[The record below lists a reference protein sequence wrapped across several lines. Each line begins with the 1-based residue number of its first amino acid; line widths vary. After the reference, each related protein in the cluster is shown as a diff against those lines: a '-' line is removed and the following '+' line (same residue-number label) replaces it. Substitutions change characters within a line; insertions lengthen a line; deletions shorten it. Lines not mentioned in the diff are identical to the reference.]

1 MTISNRM
8 GGKILADG
16 LKAQGVELIFG
27 VPGESYLAL
36 LDGLY
41 DQRETIRFITC
52 RQEGGAANM
61 AEAYGKLTGQPGICV
76 VTRGPGAAN
85 ASIGLHTAFQ
95 DSTPMLLL
103 VGQVG
108 RQMQDREA
116 FQEVNHGI
124 FFSEMSKWSAE
135 IRDPS
140 RIPEYLNHAF
150 HSALSGR
157 PGPVVL
163 SLPEDMLRE
172 EAEVEDAPPAIPVQP
187 APAPEQIKQ
196 IREMLLEAERPLM
209 VLGGGGWNHE
219 ACRIHTVFADQQDLP
234 VAVSFR
240 CQDRMDNDH
249 RCYVGDLGIG
259 PNPKLHQLVQ
269 DSDLLI
275 VVGAR
280 MGEMTTGGYR
290 LMGIPVP
297 NQKLVHIHPG
307 ADELGR
313 VYRADLPINAS
324 VQQFAQALSQL
335 ETVPSDR
342 WRERTAKARQSYE
355 AFQQPPEAPGN
366 VNFANVVRHLS
377 EVLPADAIITNGAGI
392 YSSWGHRFY
401 RFHKFPSQ
409 LGPTSGAMGY
419 GMPAAISAKLVFPER
434 EVVCLAGDGCFMM
447 NGQEMATVVQYGL
460 NLIVLV
466 VNNGM
471 LGTIRM
477 HQEKSYPGRVHG
489 TALHN
494 PDFAALARA
503 YGAFGAKVENTSDFP
518 DLLAEARKAG
528 RPALLEVVVDPE
540 ALTPNASLSEIR
552 NHALKN

>member
-196 IREMLLEAERPLM
+196 IREMLLEAESPLM

-249 RCYVGDLGIG
+249 RCYIGDLGIG

-335 ETVPSDR
+335 ETVPSEG

-447 NGQEMATVVQYGL
+447 NGQEMATAVQYGL

-466 VNNGM
+466 INNGM

-477 HQEKSYPGRVHG
+477 HQEKSYPRRVHG

-503 YGAFGAKVENTSDFP
+503 YGAFGAKVEKTSDFP

>member
-61 AEAYGKLTGQPGICV
+61 AEAYGKLTGRPGVCV

-135 IRDPS
+135 IRDAS

-150 HSALSGR
+150 HLALSGR

-219 ACRIHTVFADQQDLP
+219 ACRIHTEFADQQDLP

-335 ETVPSDR
+335 ETVPSEG

-366 VNFANVVRHLS
+366 VNFADVVCHLS

-401 RFHKFPSQ
+401 RFHEFPSQ

-447 NGQEMATVVQYGL
+447 NGQEMATAVQYGL

-466 VNNGM
+466 INNGM

-503 YGAFGAKVENTSDFP
+503 YGAFGAKVEKTSDFP

-552 NHALKN
+552 NHSLKN

>member
-196 IREMLLEAERPLM
+196 IREMLLEAESPLM

-335 ETVPSDR
+335 ETVPSEG

-366 VNFANVVRHLS
+366 VNFADVVRHLS
-377 EVLPADAIITNGAGI
+377 EALPADAIITNGAGI

-401 RFHKFPSQ
+401 RFHEFPSQ

-447 NGQEMATVVQYGL
+447 NGQEMATAVQYGL

-466 VNNGM
+466 INNGM

-477 HQEKSYPGRVHG
+477 HQEKSYPRRVHG

-503 YGAFGAKVENTSDFP
+503 YGAFGAKVEKTSDFP

>member
-61 AEAYGKLTGQPGICV
+61 AEAYGKLTGRPGICV

-103 VGQVG
+103 VGQVS

-209 VLGGGGWNHE
+209 VLGGGGWNRE
-219 ACRIHTVFADQQDLP
+219 ACRIHTEFADQQDLP

-249 RCYVGDLGIG
+249 RCYIGDLGIG

-335 ETVPSDR
+335 ETVPSEG

-366 VNFANVVRHLS
+366 VNFADVVRHLS
-377 EVLPADAIITNGAGI
+377 EALPADAIITNGAGI

-447 NGQEMATVVQYGL
+447 NGQEMATAVQYGL

-466 VNNGM
+466 INNGM

-477 HQEKSYPGRVHG
+477 HQEKSYPRRVHG

-503 YGAFGAKVENTSDFP
+503 YGAFGAKVEKTSDFP

>member
-116 FQEVNHGI
+116 FQEVNHGV

-196 IREMLLEAERPLM
+196 IREMLLEAESPLM

-219 ACRIHTVFADQQDLP
+219 ACRIHTLFADQQDLP

-249 RCYVGDLGIG
+249 RCYIGDLGIG

-335 ETVPSDR
+335 ETVPSEG

-366 VNFANVVRHLS
+366 VNFADVVRHLS
-377 EVLPADAIITNGAGI
+377 EALPADAIITNGAGI

-447 NGQEMATVVQYGL
+447 NGQEMATAVQYGL

-466 VNNGM
+466 INNGM

-477 HQEKSYPGRVHG
+477 HQEKSYPRRVHG

-503 YGAFGAKVENTSDFP
+503 YGAFGAKVEKTSDFP

>member
-116 FQEVNHGI
+116 FQEVNHGV

-196 IREMLLEAERPLM
+196 IREMLLEAESPLM

-219 ACRIHTVFADQQDLP
+219 ACRIHTLFADQQDLP

-335 ETVPSDR
+335 ETVPSEG

-366 VNFANVVRHLS
+366 VNFADVVRHLS
-377 EVLPADAIITNGAGI
+377 EALPADAIITNGAGI

-447 NGQEMATVVQYGL
+447 NGQEMATAVQYGL

-466 VNNGM
+466 INNGM

-477 HQEKSYPGRVHG
+477 HQEKSYPRRVHG

-503 YGAFGAKVENTSDFP
+503 YGAFGAKVEKTSDFP

>member
-196 IREMLLEAERPLM
+196 IREMLLEAESPLM

-219 ACRIHTVFADQQDLP
+219 ACRIHTLFADQQDLP

-335 ETVPSDR
+335 ETVPSEG

-366 VNFANVVRHLS
+366 VNFADVVRHLS
-377 EVLPADAIITNGAGI
+377 EALPADAIITNGAGI

-447 NGQEMATVVQYGL
+447 NGQEMATAVQYGL

-466 VNNGM
+466 INNGM

-477 HQEKSYPGRVHG
+477 HQEKSYPRRVHG

-503 YGAFGAKVENTSDFP
+503 YGAFGAKVEKTSDFP
-518 DLLAEARKAG
+518 DLLTEARKAG
-528 RPALLEVVVDPE
+528 RPALLELVVDPE

>member
-27 VPGESYLAL
+27 VPGESYLAM

-61 AEAYGKLTGQPGICV
+61 AEAYGKLTGKPGICV

-116 FQEVNHGI
+116 FQEVNHGV

-335 ETVPSDR
+335 ETVPSEG

-366 VNFANVVRHLS
+366 VNFADVVRHLS
-377 EVLPADAIITNGAGI
+377 ETLPADAIITNGAGI

-401 RFHKFPSQ
+401 RFHEFPSQ

-447 NGQEMATVVQYGL
+447 NGQEMATAVQYGL

-466 VNNGM
+466 INNGM

-477 HQEKSYPGRVHG
+477 HQEKSYPRRVHG

-503 YGAFGAKVENTSDFP
+503 YGAFGAKVEKTSDFP

>member
-196 IREMLLEAERPLM
+196 IREMLLEAESPLM

-219 ACRIHTVFADQQDLP
+219 ACRIHTLFADQQDLP

-249 RCYVGDLGIG
+249 RCYIGDLGIG

-335 ETVPSDR
+335 ETVPSEG

-366 VNFANVVRHLS
+366 VNFADVVRHLS
-377 EVLPADAIITNGAGI
+377 EVLPADAITTNGAGI

-447 NGQEMATVVQYGL
+447 NGQEMATAVQYGL

-466 VNNGM
+466 INNGM

-477 HQEKSYPGRVHG
+477 HQEKSYPRRVHG

-503 YGAFGAKVENTSDFP
+503 YGAFGAKVEKTSDFP

>member
-196 IREMLLEAERPLM
+196 IREMLLEAESPLM

-219 ACRIHTVFADQQDLP
+219 ACRIHTLFADQQDLP

-249 RCYVGDLGIG
+249 RCYIGDLGIG

-335 ETVPSDR
+335 ETVPSEG

-366 VNFANVVRHLS
+366 VNFADVVSHLS
-377 EVLPADAIITNGAGI
+377 EALPADAIITNGAGI

-447 NGQEMATVVQYGL
+447 NGQEMATAVQYGL

-466 VNNGM
+466 INNGM

-477 HQEKSYPGRVHG
+477 HQEKSYPRRVHG

-503 YGAFGAKVENTSDFP
+503 YGAFGAKVEKTSDFP

>member
-196 IREMLLEAERPLM
+196 IREMLLEAESPLM

-219 ACRIHTVFADQQDLP
+219 ACRIHTLFADQQDLP

-401 RFHKFPSQ
+401 RFHEFPSQ

-447 NGQEMATVVQYGL
+447 NGQEMATAVQYGL

-466 VNNGM
+466 INNGM

-477 HQEKSYPGRVHG
+477 HQEKSYPRRVHG

-503 YGAFGAKVENTSDFP
+503 YGAFGAKVEKTSDFP

>member
-196 IREMLLEAERPLM
+196 IREMLLEAESPLM

-219 ACRIHTVFADQQDLP
+219 ACRIHTLFADQQDLP

-249 RCYVGDLGIG
+249 RCYIGDLGIG

-335 ETVPSDR
+335 ETVPSEG

-366 VNFANVVRHLS
+366 VNFADVVRHLS
-377 EVLPADAIITNGAGI
+377 EALPADAIITNGAGI

-401 RFHKFPSQ
+401 RFHEFPSQ

-447 NGQEMATVVQYGL
+447 NGQEMATAVQYGL

-466 VNNGM
+466 INNGM

-477 HQEKSYPGRVHG
+477 HQEKSYPRRVHG

-503 YGAFGAKVENTSDFP
+503 YGAFGAKVEKTSDFP

>member
-196 IREMLLEAERPLM
+196 IREMLLEAESPLM

-249 RCYVGDLGIG
+249 RCYIGDLGIG

-335 ETVPSDR
+335 ETVPSEG

-366 VNFANVVRHLS
+366 VNFADVVRHLS
-377 EVLPADAIITNGAGI
+377 EALPADAIITNGAGI

-447 NGQEMATVVQYGL
+447 NGQEMATAVQYGL

-466 VNNGM
+466 INNGM

-477 HQEKSYPGRVHG
+477 HQEKSYPRRVHG

-503 YGAFGAKVENTSDFP
+503 YGAFGAKVEKTSDFP

>member
-196 IREMLLEAERPLM
+196 IREMLLEAESPLM

-219 ACRIHTVFADQQDLP
+219 ACRIHTLFADQQDLP

-249 RCYVGDLGIG
+249 RCYIGDLGIG

-335 ETVPSDR
+335 ETVPSEG

-366 VNFANVVRHLS
+366 VNFADVVRHLS
-377 EVLPADAIITNGAGI
+377 EALPADAIITNGAGI

-447 NGQEMATVVQYGL
+447 NGQEMATAVQYGL

-466 VNNGM
+466 INNGM

-477 HQEKSYPGRVHG
+477 HQEKNYPRRVHG

-503 YGAFGAKVENTSDFP
+503 YGAFGAKVEKTSDFP

>member
-1 MTISNRM
+1 
-8 GGKILADG
+8 
-16 LKAQGVELIFG
+16 
-27 VPGESYLAL
+27 
-36 LDGLY
+36 
-41 DQRETIRFITC
+41 
-52 RQEGGAANM
+52 
-61 AEAYGKLTGQPGICV
+61 
-76 VTRGPGAAN
+76 
-85 ASIGLHTAFQ
+85 
-95 DSTPMLLL
+95 
-103 VGQVG
+103 
-108 RQMQDREA
+108 
-116 FQEVNHGI
+116 
-124 FFSEMSKWSAE
+124 
-135 IRDPS
+135 
-140 RIPEYLNHAF
+140 
-150 HSALSGR
+150 
-157 PGPVVL
+157 
-163 SLPEDMLRE
+163 
-172 EAEVEDAPPAIPVQP
+172 
-187 APAPEQIKQ
+187 IKQ

-219 ACRIHTVFADQQDLP
+219 ACRIHTLFADQQDLP

-249 RCYVGDLGIG
+249 RCYIGDLGIG

-335 ETVPSDR
+335 ETVPSEG

-366 VNFANVVRHLS
+366 VNFADVVRHLS
-377 EVLPADAIITNGAGI
+377 EALPADAIITNGAGI

-447 NGQEMATVVQYGL
+447 NGQEMATAVQYGL

-466 VNNGM
+466 INNGM

-477 HQEKSYPGRVHG
+477 HQEKSYPRRVHG

-503 YGAFGAKVENTSDFP
+503 YGAFGAKVEKTSDFP

>member
-150 HSALSGR
+150 HLALSGR

-196 IREMLLEAERPLM
+196 IREMLLEAESPLM

-219 ACRIHTVFADQQDLP
+219 ACRIHTLFADQQDLP

-249 RCYVGDLGIG
+249 RCYIGDLGIG

-335 ETVPSDR
+335 ETVPSEG

-366 VNFANVVRHLS
+366 VNFADVVRHLS
-377 EVLPADAIITNGAGI
+377 EALPADAIITNGAGI

-447 NGQEMATVVQYGL
+447 NGQEMATAVQYGL

-466 VNNGM
+466 INNGM

-477 HQEKSYPGRVHG
+477 HQEKSYPRRVHG

-503 YGAFGAKVENTSDFP
+503 YGAFGAKVEKTSDFP

>member
-196 IREMLLEAERPLM
+196 IREMLLEAESPLM

-219 ACRIHTVFADQQDLP
+219 ACRIHTLFADQQDLP

-249 RCYVGDLGIG
+249 RCYIGDLGIG

-335 ETVPSDR
+335 ETVPSEG

-366 VNFANVVRHLS
+366 VNFADVVRHLS

-447 NGQEMATVVQYGL
+447 NGQEMATAVQYGL

-466 VNNGM
+466 INNGM

-477 HQEKSYPGRVHG
+477 HQEKSYPRRVHG

-503 YGAFGAKVENTSDFP
+503 YGAFGAKVEKTSDFP

>member
-196 IREMLLEAERPLM
+196 IREMLLEAESPLM

-219 ACRIHTVFADQQDLP
+219 ACRIHTLFADQQDLP

-249 RCYVGDLGIG
+249 RCYIGDLGIG

-335 ETVPSDR
+335 ETVPSEG

-366 VNFANVVRHLS
+366 VNFADVVRHLS
-377 EVLPADAIITNGAGI
+377 EALPADAIITNGAGI

-447 NGQEMATVVQYGL
+447 NGQEMATAVQYGL

-466 VNNGM
+466 INNGM

-477 HQEKSYPGRVHG
+477 HQEKSYPRRVHG

-503 YGAFGAKVENTSDFP
+503 YGAFGAKVEKTSDFP

>member
-196 IREMLLEAERPLM
+196 IREMLLEAESPLM

-219 ACRIHTVFADQQDLP
+219 ACRIHTLFADQQDLP

-249 RCYVGDLGIG
+249 RCYIGDLGIG

-324 VQQFAQALSQL
+324 VQRFAQALSQL
-335 ETVPSDR
+335 ETVPSEG

-366 VNFANVVRHLS
+366 VNFADVVRHLS
-377 EVLPADAIITNGAGI
+377 EALPADAIITNGAGI

-447 NGQEMATVVQYGL
+447 NGQEMATAVQYGL

-466 VNNGM
+466 INNGM

-477 HQEKSYPGRVHG
+477 HQEKSYPRRVHG

-503 YGAFGAKVENTSDFP
+503 YGAFGAKVEKTSDFP

>member
-196 IREMLLEAERPLM
+196 IREMLLEAESPLM

-297 NQKLVHIHPG
+297 KQKLVHIHPG

-335 ETVPSDR
+335 ETVPSEG

-366 VNFANVVRHLS
+366 VNFADVVRHLS
-377 EVLPADAIITNGAGI
+377 EALPADAIITNGAGI

-447 NGQEMATVVQYGL
+447 NGQEMATAVQYGL

-466 VNNGM
+466 INNGM

-477 HQEKSYPGRVHG
+477 HQEKSYPRRVHG

-503 YGAFGAKVENTSDFP
+503 YGAFGAKVEKTSDFP

>member
-249 RCYVGDLGIG
+249 RCYIGDLGIG

-335 ETVPSDR
+335 ETVPSEG

-366 VNFANVVRHLS
+366 VNFADVVRHLS
-377 EVLPADAIITNGAGI
+377 EALPADAIITNGAGI

-447 NGQEMATVVQYGL
+447 NGQEMATAVQYGL

-466 VNNGM
+466 INNGM

-477 HQEKSYPGRVHG
+477 HQEKSYPRRVHG

-503 YGAFGAKVENTSDFP
+503 YGAFGAKVEKTSDFP

>member
-196 IREMLLEAERPLM
+196 IREMLLEAESPLM

-219 ACRIHTVFADQQDLP
+219 ACRIHTLFADQQDLP

-249 RCYVGDLGIG
+249 RCYIGDLGIG

-335 ETVPSDR
+335 ETVPSEG

-447 NGQEMATVVQYGL
+447 NGQEMATAVQYGL

-466 VNNGM
+466 INNGM

-477 HQEKSYPGRVHG
+477 HQEKSYPRRVHG

-503 YGAFGAKVENTSDFP
+503 YGAFGAKVEKTSDFP

>member
-196 IREMLLEAERPLM
+196 IREMLLEAESPLM

-219 ACRIHTVFADQQDLP
+219 ACRIHTLFADQQDLP

-249 RCYVGDLGIG
+249 RCYIGDLGIG

-335 ETVPSDR
+335 ETVPSEG

-366 VNFANVVRHLS
+366 VNFADVVRHLS
-377 EVLPADAIITNGAGI
+377 EALPADAIITNGAGI

-447 NGQEMATVVQYGL
+447 NGQEMATAVQYGL

-466 VNNGM
+466 INNGM

-477 HQEKSYPGRVHG
+477 HQEKSSPRRVHG

-503 YGAFGAKVENTSDFP
+503 YGAFGAKVEKTSDFP

>member
-196 IREMLLEAERPLM
+196 IREMLLEAESPLM

-219 ACRIHTVFADQQDLP
+219 ACRIHTEFADQQDLP

-249 RCYVGDLGIG
+249 RCYIGDLGIG

-335 ETVPSDR
+335 ETVPSEG

-366 VNFANVVRHLS
+366 VNFADVVRHLS
-377 EVLPADAIITNGAGI
+377 EALPADAIITNGAGI

-447 NGQEMATVVQYGL
+447 NGQEMATAVQYGL

-466 VNNGM
+466 INNGM

-477 HQEKSYPGRVHG
+477 HQEKSYPRRVHG

-503 YGAFGAKVENTSDFP
+503 YGAFGAKVEKTSDFP

>member
-209 VLGGGGWNHE
+209 VLGGGGWNRE
-219 ACRIHTVFADQQDLP
+219 ACRIHTEFADQQDLP

-335 ETVPSDR
+335 ETVPSEG

-366 VNFANVVRHLS
+366 VNFADVVRHLS
-377 EVLPADAIITNGAGI
+377 EALPADAIITNGAGI

-447 NGQEMATVVQYGL
+447 NGQEMATAVQYGL

-466 VNNGM
+466 INNGM

-477 HQEKSYPGRVHG
+477 HQEKSYPRRVHG

-503 YGAFGAKVENTSDFP
+503 YGAFGAKVEKTSDFP

>member
-61 AEAYGKLTGQPGICV
+61 AEAYGKLTGRPGICV

-116 FQEVNHGI
+116 FQEVNHGV

-196 IREMLLEAERPLM
+196 IREMLLEAESPLM

-249 RCYVGDLGIG
+249 RCYIGDLGIG

-335 ETVPSDR
+335 ETVPSEG

-366 VNFANVVRHLS
+366 VNFADVVRHLS
-377 EVLPADAIITNGAGI
+377 EALPADAIITNGAGI

-447 NGQEMATVVQYGL
+447 NGQEMATAVQYGL

-466 VNNGM
+466 INNGM

-477 HQEKSYPGRVHG
+477 HQEKSSPRRVHG

-503 YGAFGAKVENTSDFP
+503 YGAFGAKVEKTSDFP

>member
-196 IREMLLEAERPLM
+196 IREMLLEAESPLM

-335 ETVPSDR
+335 ETVPSEG

-366 VNFANVVRHLS
+366 VNFADVVRHLS
-377 EVLPADAIITNGAGI
+377 EALPADAIIT
-392 YSSWGHRFY
+392 
-401 RFHKFPSQ
+401 
-409 LGPTSGAMGY
+409 
-419 GMPAAISAKLVFPER
+419 
-434 EVVCLAGDGCFMM
+434 
-447 NGQEMATVVQYGL
+447 
-460 NLIVLV
+460 
-466 VNNGM
+466 
-471 LGTIRM
+471 
-477 HQEKSYPGRVHG
+477 
-489 TALHN
+489 
-494 PDFAALARA
+494 
-503 YGAFGAKVENTSDFP
+503 
-518 DLLAEARKAG
+518 
-528 RPALLEVVVDPE
+528 
-540 ALTPNASLSEIR
+540 
-552 NHALKN
+552 

>member
-196 IREMLLEAERPLM
+196 IREMLLEAESPLM
-209 VLGGGGWNHE
+209 VLGGGGWNYE

-249 RCYVGDLGIG
+249 RCYIGDLGIG

-335 ETVPSDR
+335 ETVPSEG

-366 VNFANVVRHLS
+366 VNFADVVRHLS
-377 EVLPADAIITNGAGI
+377 EALPADAIITNGAGI

-447 NGQEMATVVQYGL
+447 NGQEMATAVQYGL

-466 VNNGM
+466 INNGM

-477 HQEKSYPGRVHG
+477 HQEKSYPRRVHG

-503 YGAFGAKVENTSDFP
+503 YGAFGAKVEKTSDFP

>member
-61 AEAYGKLTGQPGICV
+61 AEAYGKLTGRPGVCV

-219 ACRIHTVFADQQDLP
+219 ACRIHTEFADQQDLP

-290 LMGIPVP
+290 LMEIPVP
-297 NQKLVHIHPG
+297 NQKLIHIHPG

-335 ETVPSDR
+335 ETVPSER

-366 VNFANVVRHLS
+366 VNFADVVRHLS

-401 RFHKFPSQ
+401 RFHEFPSQ

-447 NGQEMATVVQYGL
+447 NGQEMATAVQYGL

-466 VNNGM
+466 INNGM

-503 YGAFGAKVENTSDFP
+503 YGAFGAKVEKTSDFP

>member
-116 FQEVNHGI
+116 FQEVNHGV

-196 IREMLLEAERPLM
+196 IREMLLEAESPLM

-249 RCYVGDLGIG
+249 RCYIGDLGIG

-366 VNFANVVRHLS
+366 VNFADVVRHLS
-377 EVLPADAIITNGAGI
+377 EALPADAIITNGAGI

-447 NGQEMATVVQYGL
+447 NGQEMATAVQYGL

-466 VNNGM
+466 INNGM

-477 HQEKSYPGRVHG
+477 HQEKSYPRRVHG

-503 YGAFGAKVENTSDFP
+503 YGAFGAKVEKTSDFP

>member
-219 ACRIHTVFADQQDLP
+219 ACRIHTLFADQQDLP

-249 RCYVGDLGIG
+249 RCYIGDLGIG

-335 ETVPSDR
+335 ETVPSEG

-366 VNFANVVRHLS
+366 VNFADVVRHLS

-447 NGQEMATVVQYGL
+447 NGQEMATAVQYGL

-466 VNNGM
+466 INNGM

-477 HQEKSYPGRVHG
+477 HQEKSYPRRVHG

-503 YGAFGAKVENTSDFP
+503 YGAFGAKVEKTSDFP

>member
-196 IREMLLEAERPLM
+196 IREMLLEAESPLM

-366 VNFANVVRHLS
+366 VNFADVVRHLS

-447 NGQEMATVVQYGL
+447 NGQEMATAVQYGL

-466 VNNGM
+466 INNGM

-503 YGAFGAKVENTSDFP
+503 YGAFGAKVEKTSDFP

>member
-219 ACRIHTVFADQQDLP
+219 ACRIHTLFADQQDLP

-249 RCYVGDLGIG
+249 RCYIGDLGIG

-335 ETVPSDR
+335 ETVPSEG

-366 VNFANVVRHLS
+366 VNFADVVRHLS
-377 EVLPADAIITNGAGI
+377 EALPADAIITNGAGI

-447 NGQEMATVVQYGL
+447 NGQEMATAVQYGL

-466 VNNGM
+466 INNGM

-477 HQEKSYPGRVHG
+477 HQEKSYPRRVHG

-503 YGAFGAKVENTSDFP
+503 YGAFGAKVEKTSDFP

>member
-61 AEAYGKLTGQPGICV
+61 AEAYGKITGRPGVCV

-135 IRDPS
+135 IRHPS

-219 ACRIHTVFADQQDLP
+219 ACRIHTEFADQQDLP

-269 DSDLLI
+269 NSDLLI

-335 ETVPSDR
+335 ETVPSER

-366 VNFANVVRHLS
+366 VNFADVVCHLS

-447 NGQEMATVVQYGL
+447 NGQEMATAVQYGL

-466 VNNGM
+466 INNGM

-503 YGAFGAKVENTSDFP
+503 YGAFGAKVEKTSDFP

>member
-196 IREMLLEAERPLM
+196 IREMLLEAESPLM

-219 ACRIHTVFADQQDLP
+219 ACRIHTLFADQQDLP

-324 VQQFAQALSQL
+324 VTQFAQALSQL
-335 ETVPSDR
+335 ETVPSEG

-366 VNFANVVRHLS
+366 VNFADVVRHLS
-377 EVLPADAIITNGAGI
+377 EALPADAIITNGAGI

-447 NGQEMATVVQYGL
+447 NGQEMATAVQYGL

-466 VNNGM
+466 INNGM

-477 HQEKSYPGRVHG
+477 HQEKSYPRRVHG

-503 YGAFGAKVENTSDFP
+503 YGAFGAKVEKTSDFP

>member
-335 ETVPSDR
+335 ETVPSEG

-366 VNFANVVRHLS
+366 VNFADVVRHLS
-377 EVLPADAIITNGAGI
+377 EALPADAIITNGAGI

-401 RFHKFPSQ
+401 RFHEFPSQ

-447 NGQEMATVVQYGL
+447 NGQEMATAVQYGL

-466 VNNGM
+466 INNGM

-477 HQEKSYPGRVHG
+477 HQEKSYPRRVHG

-503 YGAFGAKVENTSDFP
+503 YGAFGAKVEKTSDFP

-552 NHALKN
+552 NHALNN

>member
-196 IREMLLEAERPLM
+196 IREMLLEAESPLM

-335 ETVPSDR
+335 ETVPSEG

-366 VNFANVVRHLS
+366 VNFADVVRHLS
-377 EVLPADAIITNGAGI
+377 EALPADAIITNGAGI

-447 NGQEMATVVQYGL
+447 NGQEMATAVQYGL

-466 VNNGM
+466 INNGM

-477 HQEKSYPGRVHG
+477 HQEKSYPRRVHG

-503 YGAFGAKVENTSDFP
+503 YGAFGAKVEKTSDFP

>member
-135 IRDPS
+135 IRDAS

-150 HSALSGR
+150 HLALSGR

-196 IREMLLEAERPLM
+196 IREMLLEAESPLM

-219 ACRIHTVFADQQDLP
+219 ACRIHTLFADQQDLP

-249 RCYVGDLGIG
+249 RCYIGDLGIG

-335 ETVPSDR
+335 ETVPSEG

-366 VNFANVVRHLS
+366 VNFADVVRHLS
-377 EVLPADAIITNGAGI
+377 EALPADAIITNGAGI

-447 NGQEMATVVQYGL
+447 NGQEMATAVQYGL

-466 VNNGM
+466 INNGM

-477 HQEKSYPGRVHG
+477 HQEKSYPRRVHG

-503 YGAFGAKVENTSDFP
+503 YGAFGAKVEKTSDFP

>member
-196 IREMLLEAERPLM
+196 IREMLLEAESPLM

-249 RCYVGDLGIG
+249 RCYIGDLGIG

-366 VNFANVVRHLS
+366 VNFADVVRHLS
-377 EVLPADAIITNGAGI
+377 EALPADAIITNGAGI

-401 RFHKFPSQ
+401 RFHEFPSQ

-447 NGQEMATVVQYGL
+447 NGQEMATAVQYGL

-466 VNNGM
+466 INNGM

-503 YGAFGAKVENTSDFP
+503 YGAFGAKVEKTSDFP

>member
-27 VPGESYLAL
+27 VPGESYLAM

-61 AEAYGKLTGQPGICV
+61 AEAYGKLTGKPGICV

-335 ETVPSDR
+335 ETVPSEG

-366 VNFANVVRHLS
+366 VNFADVVRHLS

-447 NGQEMATVVQYGL
+447 NGQEMATAVQYGL

-466 VNNGM
+466 INNGM

-477 HQEKSYPGRVHG
+477 HQEKSYPRRVHG

-503 YGAFGAKVENTSDFP
+503 YGAFGAKVEKTSDFP